1 MSTLRQ
7 CEWVR
12 FSVGDVRRVECGRR
26 GARGSPARYVYE
38 PTLTLSDPAFSPPA
52 RRPDSPTAD
61 SPPALVPVPEPLPC
75 LRSVQAQW
83 KQPLV
88 PRLLVT
94 FAYRHSD

>member
-61 SPPALVPVPEPLPC
+61 SPCTRARAGATTVF
-75 LRSVQAQW
+75 
-83 KQPLV
+83 
-88 PRLLVT
+88 T
-94 FAYRHSD
+94 FSAGSMETTTRTTSFGNICIST